1 MFEGALKLNKSR
13 SLVTVF
19 AIIMWLPLLKIFF
32 VSCLRVKIK
41 QKNRTLVVVTQHGK
55 KEHLE
60 VGHKGE
66 VVS

>member
-1 MFEGALKLNKSR
+1 M
-13 SLVTVF
+13 TVF
-19 AIIMWLPLLKIFF
+19 AIIMWLPLLTIFF

-41 QKNRTLVVVTQHGK
+41 QKNQTLVVVTQLGK